1 MLVCRV
7 ESQSDSEFTKSI
19 SSTVGLVVLRVTVIK
34 RYYCPTI
41 PARWKLQK
49 KNIYQ
54 WIPVLKPPFVLDDSV
69 IKHKQPLS
77 VDSAIVH
84 DASSQITSMEVS
96 VGMTCVS
103 RSVPLWAQAQA
114 FLMCNTGVA
123 LSIPAVRHRLG
134 ASNLVPRYC
143 HHAYFVLFYRNQ
155 GCFHRRPAKTP
166 RSASDL
172 VW

>member
-34 RYYCPTI
+34 HYYCPTI

-54 WIPVLKPPFVLDDSV
+54 WIPVLKPPFVLDDTV

-77 VDSAIVH
+77 VDSAICAWCILTDCKYGGFCGYDMCFPLRSAV
-84 DASSQITSMEVS
+84 SSGPGFSHVQHR
-96 VGMTCVS
+96 C
-103 RSVPLWAQAQA
+103 
-114 FLMCNTGVA
+114 CA
-123 LSIPAVRHRLG
+123 LD
-134 ASNLVPRYC
+134 
-143 HHAYFVLFYRNQ
+143 
-155 GCFHRRPAKTP
+155 P
-166 RSASDL
+166 RSETQAGGFQSGSTVL
-172 VW
+172 SSCLLCTILSKPGLFPSPPS